1 MTSSCPTHGTDALP
15 PPGEAITLVPDIGRR
30 RVDAVG
36 RLEGKVAIVTGAGA
50 GIGRAAATRFAAE
63 GARVACA
70 DVAPGHAEETAAAIA
85 ANGGTAFGAG
95 VDVQDSAQ
103 LDELVARARDELGGL
118 HVLYANAGVGGVG
131 TAIDTDEA
139 EWHRVLGVNLTG
151 VWLSCRAV
159 LPHLVAAGGGSIVTQ
174 ASIGGLRGVP
184 AVAAYA
190 AAKAGVIGLT
200 RQMALDFGPSGVRVN
215 AIAPG
220 TVPTQLVQ
228 DIWASG
234 AGLVS
239 APNLDEQVAKAAALY
254 PLRRVGT
261 PDDIANLALF
271 LASDESSWVTGA
283 VYVVDGGKTAV

>member
-1 MTSSCPTHGTDALP
+1 M
-15 PPGEAITLVPDIGRR
+15 
-30 RVDAVG
+30 
-36 RLEGKVAIVTGAGA
+36 
-50 GIGRAAATRFAAE
+50 
-63 GARVACA
+63 
-70 DVAPGHAEETAAAIA
+70 
-85 ANGGTAFGAG
+85 
-95 VDVQDSAQ
+95 
-103 LDELVARARDELGGL
+103 
-118 HVLYANAGVGGVG
+118 
-131 TAIDTDEA
+131 
-139 EWHRVLGVNLTG
+139 
-151 VWLSCRAV
+151 
-159 LPHLVAAGGGSIVTQ
+159 VAARSGSIVNQ

-200 RQMALDFGPSGVRVN
+200 RQMAGDFGPSGVRVN

-228 DIWASG
+228 GIWASG

-239 APNLDEQVAKAAALY
+239 ADNLDEQVARASALY

-271 LASDESSWVTGA
+271 LASDEASWITGA

>member
-1 MTSSCPTHGTDALP
+1 MSS
-15 PPGEAITLVPDIGRR
+15 
-30 RVDAVG
+30 
-36 RLEGKVAIVTGAGA
+36 RLTGKIAIVTGAGA
-50 GIGRAAATRFAAE
+50 GIGAAAAARFGAE
-63 GARVACA
+63 GASVVCA
-70 DVAPGHAEETAAAIA
+70 DVAADRAEETADAIRASGAAAIA
-85 ANGGTAFGAG
+85 IG
-95 VDVQDSAQ
+95 VDVSNSAHVS
-103 LDELVARARDELGGL
+103 ELVDRAIAEYGRID
-118 HVLYANAGVGGVG
+118 VLYANAGVGGVG

-139 EWHRVLGVNLTG
+139 EWQRVIGINLTG
-151 VWLSCRAV
+151 VWLCCKYV
-159 LPHLVAAGGGSIVTQ
+159 LPHMVAARSGSIVNQ

-200 RQMALDFGPSGVRVN
+200 RQMAGDFGPSGVRVN

-228 DIWASG
+228 GIWASG

-239 APNLDEQVAKAAALY
+239 ADNLDEQVARASALY

-271 LASDESSWVTGA
+271 LASDEASWITGA